1 MSASG
6 NNMSADERNMLR
18 NFLSAYGTLSIRHH
32 LMVSTVV
39 VALIGLLKVS
49 IYYSSES
56 GIWWQALNTLNLFVG
71 ITVLMYGAIIF
82 SQILASI
89 FSLIAQMLSGS
100 SAASATGSVV
110 GVIGSAVLMY
120 FLAPHLLNLIWRV

>member
-6 NNMSADERNMLR
+6 NKMSADERNMLR
-18 NFLSAYGTLSIRHH
+18 NFLSAYGTFSLRHH
-32 LMVSTVV
+32 LIVSTIVV
-39 VALIGLLKVS
+39 LMIGLLKVS

-82 SQILASI
+82 SQILASLC
-89 FSLIAQMLSGS
+89 STIAQMLSASDG
-100 SAASATGSVV
+100 ASATGSVV
-110 GVIGSAVLMY
+110 GVVGSAVLMY
-120 FLAPHLLNLIWRV
+120 FLAPYLLNIIWRI